1 MSKNLFKL
9 LKKKIKYFLISF
21 VDLFGVLRSKLVPT
35 RAIKEMQETGAGF
48 FACCLVGYDPAD
60 ADMFGVP
67 DPDSLIQLP
76 WNKEVG
82 WLASDLWMNGKP
94 VEASPRIMLK
104 KQIKKLEK
112 KGLTMK
118 SGVECEYFLISPDGN
133 SIADS
138 RDTQSKPC
146 YDQ

>member
-1 MSKNLFKL
+1 MPKNLFKIA
-9 LKKKIKYFLISF
+9 KEKKIKYFLISF
-21 VDLFGVLRSKLVPT
+21 VDLFGVLRSKLVPAH
-35 RAIKEMQETGAGF
+35 AIKEMQETGAGF
-48 FACCLVGYDPAD
+48 AGFAAWLDMTPAD

-118 SGVECEYFLISPDGN
+118 
-133 SIADS
+133 
-138 RDTQSKPC
+138 
-146 YDQ
+146 